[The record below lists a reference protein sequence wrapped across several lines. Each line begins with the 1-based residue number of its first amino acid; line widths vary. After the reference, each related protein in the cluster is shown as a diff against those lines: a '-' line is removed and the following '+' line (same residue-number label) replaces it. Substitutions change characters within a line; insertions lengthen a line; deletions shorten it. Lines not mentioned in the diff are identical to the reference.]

1 MTRLNLEQL
10 RSFLWVVRMGGV
22 RKAADG
28 LNVTQPA
35 ITARIKALETTLG
48 AEVFDRTTTG
58 LKLTKRGELLLRY
71 AEQFEQLSALVER
84 NVIDPDGIEGHL
96 RVGASETIAQIW
108 LPDFIT
114 RLHQR
119 FPKIEIEV
127 NVDISI
133 VLRAALFDREVDLAL
148 LLGPISDYSVDN
160 VELPGFELAW
170 YAAATMPE
178 PDHVDGYFN
187 RPVITYAR
195 NTRPFREVQSAL
207 FERVGPDVRLFPSSS
222 LSACIRLVE
231 AGLGVAAL
239 PVVLGE
245 SLTALGTVKP
255 FDPGWVPEPL
265 RFSASYLA
273 DPKSQIVEIAAKCA
287 AEVAEEYLGYKNI

>member
-22 RKAADG
+22 KKAAQG

-35 ITARIKALETTLG
+35 ITARIKALESTLG
-48 AEVFDRTTTG
+48 AEVFDRTNTG

-71 AEQFEQLSALVER
+71 AEQFEHLSAMVER
-84 NVIDPDGIEGHL
+84 NVIDPNGIEGHL

-108 LPDFIT
+108 LPEFIT

-133 VLRAALFDREVDLAL
+133 VLRTALFDREVDLAL

-170 YAAATMPE
+170 YAAANMPE
-178 PDHVDGYFN
+178 PPHPSGYFE

-222 LSACIRLVE
+222 LSACVRLVE

-255 FDPGWVPEPL
+255 FDPGWVPAPL